1 MIEING
7 MAKAQTK
14 KSVVKKTATKKAP
27 AKKAKKPAQ
36 SKATGAKKKTA
47 AKKTAK
53 PPAKKPV
60 SKVVKKPAAKKASP
74 KKTAAKA
81 TTKKKVPAKKAVA
94 KKAPAKKAV
103 AKKAPAKKAV
113 AKKAPAKKAVAKKA
127 PAKKAVAKKAP
138 AKKAVAKKAPA
149 KKPVAKKTAKPAS
162 KAQSKKTA
170 PKKPTPKARKKVTPP
185 PAGKKTEG
193 FNGAGLVNGVPPEP
207 DFSKDEEFNLKE
219 KIKELVHLA
228 QNQGHLTMS
237 DVNEALPKE
246 LVSPEKLDEVFAKL
260 KSLEVEIVEQLDS
273 APRQKPVESASEAEK
288 SRLDILDDPV
298 RMYLKQMGQV
308 PLLTR
313 EQEVEI
319 SKRIEAAELE
329 VKRILYSLGFTAKE
343 HIALA
348 EKLTADPPKE
358 RFDRV
363 TIDKVIETREKHI
376 KALHRLIKK
385 VREED
390 AEVDKKYL
398 AWRRAAKAKSKKAC
412 AAFEQLNDK
421 LQKHFP
427 KFLFKQK
434 VIDEMGLVADNIHDK
449 MQQNLLAI
457 EQLKKASKS
466 SQTDMML
473 RGEEGKLTA
482 LEAFVRKPA
491 EDYLTT
497 YEELQHFARK
507 AHQAK
512 SEMIEANLRL
522 VISIAKKYTN
532 RGLSFLDL
540 IQEGNVGLMKAVEKF
555 EYRRGYK
562 FSTYA
567 TWWIRQAITRSI
579 ADQARTIRIPVHMI
593 ETINKLM
600 RVQKQLVQKFGREA
614 TPEEIASEMELTVE
628 RVRQIMKMAQQPI
641 SLQAPVGDSEDT
653 SFGDFIEDKSAEN
666 PTDMASYALLK
677 DRLGDVLTSLTE
689 RERKVLELRFGL
701 ADGYSRTLE
710 EVGKQFKV
718 TRERIRQ
725 IEAKALRKMRHPT
738 RIRQLSGFLEREE
751 FLAT

>member
-14 KSVVKKTATKKAP
+14 KNVVKKTATKKAP

-74 KKTAAKA
+74 KKTASRVTTKKKAPTKPADKKVSPKKTASKA
-81 TTKKKVPAKKAVA
+81 TTKKK
-94 KKAPAKKAV
+94 APAKKSV
-103 AKKAPAKKAV
+103 AKQTV
-113 AKKAPAKKAVAKKA
+113 
-127 PAKKAVAKKAP
+127 
-138 AKKAVAKKAPA
+138 
-149 KKPVAKKTAKPAS
+149 KPAS
-162 KAQSKKTA
+162 KSPSKKTA
-170 PKKPTPKARKKVTPP
+170 PKK
-185 PAGKKTEG
+185 AGKKTTPKETK
-193 FNGAGLVNGVPPEP
+193 AGKKVISPPAGEKNESANREVLVDRLPQEP
-207 DFSKDEEFNLKE
+207 DFTKEEEFNLKE

-228 QNQGHLTMS
+228 QDQGHLTIS
-237 DVNEALPKE
+237 DVNEALPKD
-246 LVSPEKLDEVFAKL
+246 LVTPEKLDEVFAKL

-390 AEVDKKYL
+390 SEVDKKYL

-412 AAFEQLNDK
+412 AVFEQLNDK
-421 LQKHFP
+421 LQKNFP

-434 VIDEMGLVADNIHDK
+434 VIEEMGLVADNIHDK
-449 MQQNLLAI
+449 LQQNLLAI

-497 YEELQHFARK
+497 YEELQHFASK

-600 RVQKQLVQKFGREA
+600 RVQKQLVQKFGRES
-614 TPEEIASEMELTVE
+614 TPEEIADEMELTVE

>member
-1 MIEING
+1 

-14 KSVVKKTATKKAP
+14 KNVVKKTATKKAP

-74 KKTAAKA
+74 KKTASRA
-81 TTKKKVPAKKAVA
+81 TTKKK
-94 KKAPAKKAV
+94 APAKPADKKVSPKKTASKATT
-103 AKKAPAKKAV
+103 K
-113 AKKAPAKKAVAKKA
+113 
-127 PAKKAVAKKAP
+127 
-138 AKKAVAKKAPA
+138 KKAPA
-149 KKPVAKKTAKPAS
+149 KKPVAKQTVKPAS
-162 KAQSKKTA
+162 KSPSKKTA
-170 PKKPTPKARKKVTPP
+170 PKK
-185 PAGKKTEG
+185 AGKKTTPKETKAG
-193 FNGAGLVNGVPPEP
+193 KKVISPPAGEKNESANREGLVDGLPQEP
-207 DFSKDEEFNLKE
+207 DFTKDEEFNLKE

-228 QNQGHLTMS
+228 QDQGHLTIS
-237 DVNEALPKE
+237 DVNEALPKD
-246 LVSPEKLDEVFAKL
+246 LVTPEKLDEVFAKL

-390 AEVDKKYL
+390 SEVDKKYL

-412 AAFEQLNDK
+412 AVFEQLNDK

-434 VIDEMGLVADNIHDK
+434 VIEEMGLVADNIHDK

-497 YEELQHFARK
+497 YEELQHFASK

-600 RVQKQLVQKFGREA
+600 RVQKQLVQQFGREA
-614 TPEEIASEMELTVE
+614 TPEEIASRDGTDRRAGASDHENGAAAHLAAGAGRRQRGHELRRLHRGQERREPDRHGELRPAKGSAWRRADLAHRARAQSARAALRPGRRLLPHPRGGGQTVQGHP
-628 RVRQIMKMAQQPI
+628 RAHPSNRGQGP
-641 SLQAPVGDSEDT
+641 
-653 SFGDFIEDKSAEN
+653 AEN
-666 PTDMASYALLK
+666 APPDAYPAVV
-677 DRLGDVLTSLTE
+677 RL
-689 RERKVLELRFGL
+689 
-701 ADGYSRTLE
+701 SRAGG
-710 EVGKQFKV
+710 VS
-718 TRERIRQ
+718 
-725 IEAKALRKMRHPT
+725 RH
-738 RIRQLSGFLEREE
+738 IG
-751 FLAT
+751 